1 MSIKTTAFKEKQ
13 TKAQIVAEI
22 SEATDVSKA
31 DVKSVLASLGVQ
43 AARHLKPRACGVFLV
58 PELGV
63 KMKTVKKP
71 ATKARPG
78 RNPFTGE
85 EIMIKAKKASK
96 SVRAVTLK
104 AGKAMAD

>member
-1 MSIKTTAFKEKQ
+1 MVIKKTPFKEKQ
-13 TKAQIVAEI
+13 TKSQIITAI
-22 SEATDVSKA
+22 SEATDISKT
-31 DVKSVLASLGVQ
+31 DVKAVLISLGVQ
-43 AARHLKPRACGVFLV
+43 AERHLKPRACGVFLI

-63 KMKTVKKP
+63 KMKTVKKS

-85 EIMIKAKKASK
+85 EIMIKAKKASQ

-104 AGKAMAD
+104 AGKAMAG